1 LKKPIAAM
9 MLLDLALLLGL
20 YAWIYI
26 NCTWDPYQNTGNL
39 PIAIVNK
46 DKGAS
51 ILDSNINMGNSL
63 VENLNVINQW
73 NGFSLVILKKK

>member
-1 LKKPIAAM
+1 M

-46 DKGAS
+46 DKGVS

-63 VENLNVINQW
+63 VENLNVINQ
-73 NGFSLVILKKK
+73 